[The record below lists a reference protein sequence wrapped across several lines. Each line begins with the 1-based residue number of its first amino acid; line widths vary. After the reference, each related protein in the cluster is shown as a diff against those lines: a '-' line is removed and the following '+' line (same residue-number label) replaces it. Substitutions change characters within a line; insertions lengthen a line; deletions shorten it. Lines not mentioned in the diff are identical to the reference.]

1 MICLMSNFRLLAV
14 NLQLS
19 AGHGWE
25 VLKVQQTNS
34 SQQVIEGEQLD
45 QGISPHHSIQCRL
58 VRTEFMQ
65 QMLVIK
71 QTQPI
76 MIRTKFWI
84 GKENFYVI
92 YNIIRTAFNK
102 FNGITS
108 SGRPKLNSVCRA
120 TSSRAG
126 MRQTPPCFPCLKL
139 NNKLLLYRYN
149 PKTAPPIRIYTR
161 CSSLTHAQQ

>member
-1 MICLMSNFRLLAV
+1 MYVDKPTFFRTCVARKLCDHTNMICLMSNFRLLAV

-76 MIRTKFWI
+76 MIRTKF
-84 GKENFYVI
+84 
-92 YNIIRTAFNK
+92 
-102 FNGITS
+102 
-108 SGRPKLNSVCRA
+108 
-120 TSSRAG
+120 
-126 MRQTPPCFPCLKL
+126 
-139 NNKLLLYRYN
+139 
-149 PKTAPPIRIYTR
+149 
-161 CSSLTHAQQ
+161 